1 MMTIGKGKK
10 YFYERLLK
18 DGSLEK
24 DPKYNTDPPFE
35 TIFEF
40 WDKDEK

>member
-1 MMTIGKGKK
+1 MID
-10 YFYERLLK
+10 YERLLK

-24 DPKYNTDPPFE
+24 DPKYKTDPPFE